1 MLKQIG
7 IVAFGLVVVATSSS
21 AFAQQVQ
28 RTRGIAVQ
36 AAPAP
41 AATRAIAIEPNVAAA
56 PAEQPTE
63 FSAQV
68 TTEAPVVAEVT
79 AVDAPAVVAPPVV
92 EKAPVVVKEKVLVK
106 VKPIERFAGYGH
118 GGYGYSSR
126 YAGGYAE
133 KCH

>member
-41 AATRAIAIEPNVAAA
+41 VATRAIAIEQIVVAAA
-56 PAEQPTE
+56 PVQQPTE

-79 AVDAPAVVAPPVV
+79 PVDAPPVVAPPVV
-92 EKAPVVVKEKVLVK
+92 EKAPVIVKGKVPLRRCGTLWT
-106 VKPIERFAGYGH
+106 PA
-118 GGYGYSSR
+118 
-126 YAGGYAE
+126 YAGLA
-133 KCH
+133 